1 MHASLDSCPALV
13 LNADYRPL
21 SYFPLSVW
29 GWQDAVK
36 AAFLDRVTILST
48 YDRAIRSPSMAI
60 RLPSVVALKRYRPL
74 ARRPAFTRFNVFL
87 RDSFTCQYCAAPRG
101 RT

>member
-1 MHASLDSCPALV
+1 MHASLESCPALV

-60 RLPSVVALKRYRPL
+60 RLPSSR
-74 ARRPAFTRFNVFL
+74 
-87 RDSFTCQYCAAPRG
+87 
-101 RT
+101 